1 MLIESTNLAIARL
14 MDFYQVMSL
23 INGFLHKED
32 VAALNL
38 TAVTG
43 GFNSAFVSLDTSLK
57 QAQKTGY
64 TDAIISSDD
73 NRDSVLTGFLGTA
86 RNLVY
91 FPDTTIVAA
100 AAQLLIVIDKYG
112 SGIARLPQRE
122 ETATLTNMVT
132 DLRNADN
139 APLLQTTNLT
149 AWVDKLDE
157 ANRTFDDLYS
167 HRTEKESEFITG
179 LTRTERANMQTA
191 FEKLAQ
197 AIEAYSF
204 INGEAAYK
212 PLAEKINTEVANVQ
226 QAAKARATLAANAA
240 KKKSNEGK

>member
-1 MLIESTNLAIARL
+1 
-14 MDFYQVMSL
+14 
-23 INGFLHKED
+23 
-32 VAALNL
+32 
-38 TAVTG
+38 
-43 GFNSAFVSLDTSLK
+43 
-57 QAQKTGY
+57 
-64 TDAIISSDD
+64 
-73 NRDSVLTGFLGTA
+73 
-86 RNLVY
+86 LVY

-179 LTRTERANMQTA
+179 LTRTERANMQAT
-191 FEKLAQ
+191 FEKLVQ

-240 KKKSNEGK
+240 KKKGNEGK